1 MSVELSGFG
10 PPPDVDEF
18 VYKSVFDDIRYTQ
31 EGIPSPKSSVLSGSS
46 CSVSSCLV
54 MQTTMSSPADQFPN
68 VAEDKN
74 HTSNQDKMFLVRRP
88 SSSLDPTV
96 NTTNYLNLPVSLTSW
111 ASMKLETYGSYTSVG
126 PFQLYSRD
134 ISSVEQDDQT
144 PVVGKV
150 MDIYHLA

>member
-1 MSVELSGFG
+1 MF
-10 PPPDVDEF
+10 
-18 VYKSVFDDIRYTQ
+18 
-31 EGIPSPKSSVLSGSS
+31 
-46 CSVSSCLV
+46 
-54 MQTTMSSPADQFPN
+54 SPADQFLN
-68 VAEDKN
+68 VAEDKK

-88 SSSLDPTV
+88 SRSLDPTV
-96 NTTNYLNLPVSLTSW
+96 NTPNYLDLPVSLTSW

-150 MDIYHLA
+150 MGIYHLA